1 MYNNIF
7 YNARTSESGWF
18 EHYAIGKSAGSSLE
32 SNYNNLYSVNAS
44 AVAGTDVD
52 NNYYPNSS
60 CSLEQWQAA
69 TGCDANSLSTDPL
82 FVGADDTIPD
92 LHITASSPMINKGTS
107 VYPLV
112 VDIDDDIRDRL
123 PDIGYDEFYTS
134 SVVIGEGQTYTTLKQ
149 AFDAI
154 NDGIITGN
162 ISINLQSG
170 TTETATA
177 TLYESGYNGM
187 SDYTSVSVGTA
198 TENITVS
205 GNITAPI
212 VSFNGAHNVNMVD
225 LTIQNENADGYCIEF
240 TNSASNNHIANC
252 NFVGN
257 TQLSNKG
264 LITFGGAGDGEGNN
278 NNIIENCTFGAGAS
292 SYRYGLVSAG
302 TVNVEIT
309 RTPLP
314 NRK

>member
-1 MYNNIF
+1 M
-7 YNARTSESGWF
+7 
-18 EHYAIGKSAGSSLE
+18 
-32 SNYNNLYSVNAS
+32 
-44 AVAGTDVD
+44 D

-162 ISINLQSG
+162 ISINLQSRAPRKPPPPRYTKAA
-170 TTETATA
+170 TTECRTTPAY
-177 TLYESGYNGM
+177 LL
-187 SDYTSVSVGTA
+187 VRLPK
-198 TENITVS
+198 NITVS
-205 GNITAPI
+205 GNITKAPI
-212 VSFNGAHNVNMVD
+212 VSFNG
-225 LTIQNENADGYCIEF
+225 
-240 TNSASNNHIANC
+240 HI
-252 NFVGN
+252 
-257 TQLSNKG
+257 T
-264 LITFGGAGDGEGNN
+264 
-278 NNIIENCTFGAGAS
+278 
-292 SYRYGLVSAG
+292 YG
-302 TVNVEIT
+302 
-309 RTPLP
+309 
-314 NRK
+314 